1 MLIAVSTIGFVLSFV
16 LAATDSGGGDNW
28 TEILLKSG
36 PWAIVVLLIILDK
49 LTPVGERDR
58 LRNENTEL
66 RKALQETEI
75 SNRKDV
81 MPALIESNRLLALY
95 RREPDPD
102 AWGRRGKE

>member
-1 MLIAVSTIGFVLSFV
+1 MIATLAIGVLTLNFIIAVTQ
-16 LAATDSGGGDNW
+16 GGSDNW

-58 LRNENTEL
+58 LRVENTEL
-66 RKALQETEI
+66 RKALQEADI
-75 SNRKDV
+75 ANRKDT

-95 RREPDPD
+95 RREPDPEG
-102 AWGRRGKE
+102 WGRRKVIE